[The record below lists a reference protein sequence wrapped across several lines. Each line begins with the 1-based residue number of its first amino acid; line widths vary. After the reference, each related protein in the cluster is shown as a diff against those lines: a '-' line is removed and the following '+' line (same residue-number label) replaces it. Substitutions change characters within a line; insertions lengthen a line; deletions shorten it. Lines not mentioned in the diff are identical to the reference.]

1 MKNETYCQSCSMP
14 LVSPQLL
21 GTEKD
26 GSKNQD
32 YCKYCYQEGS
42 FIHPQT
48 TLTEMISQV
57 INQMETMHIDSKTI
71 KQTVSILPDLKRWQ
85 SAAL

>member
-1 MKNETYCQSCSMP
+1 MKNETYCQSCSLP
-14 LVSPQLL
+14 LVSTQLL

-26 GSKNQD
+26 GSKNQE

-42 FIHPQT
+42 FTHPQT

-57 INQMETMHIDSKTI
+57 INQMENMHMDSKII

-85 SAAL
+85 SVPL

>member
-1 MKNETYCQSCSMP
+1 MKKEAYCQSCSMP
-14 LVSPQLL
+14 VVSPLLL

-26 GSKNQD
+26 GSKNQE
-32 YCKYCYQEGS
+32 YCKYCYQDGS
-42 FIHPQT
+42 FTHPQT
-48 TLTEMISQV
+48 TLTEMISEV